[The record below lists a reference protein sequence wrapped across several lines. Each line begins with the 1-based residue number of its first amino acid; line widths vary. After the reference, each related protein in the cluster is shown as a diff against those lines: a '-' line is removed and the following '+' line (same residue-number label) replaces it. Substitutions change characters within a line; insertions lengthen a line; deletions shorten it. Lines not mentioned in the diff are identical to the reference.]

1 MTTMISADAWVLP
14 RGEAAGVPGKLVRET
29 FSFDDIGPDEVLAKP
44 IYGCWEGNMDHAIRR
59 SPIDICELRNE
70 SKVVI
75 GNAGVVEIVRRGSN
89 VSTVREGDKCIVFCN
104 GAPDEHGYPITI
116 LGYDCPGTMGV
127 LAKTIKMREKQVVRI
142 PEKSRF

>member
-1 MTTMISADAWVLP
+1 
-14 RGEAAGVPGKLVRET
+14 
-29 FSFDDIGPDEVLAKP
+29 
-44 IYGCWEGNMDHAIRR
+44 MDHAIRR

-75 GNAGVVEIVRRGSN
+75 GNAGVVEVIRTGNS
-89 VSTVREGDKCIVFCN
+89 VSTVRDGDKCIVFCN
-104 GAPDEHGYPITI
+104 GASDEHGYPMTI

-142 PEKSRF
+142 PEGSRFSLEQWAAFSLRYITAWANWNVAWACFRAQLPEIASEDVFVCA